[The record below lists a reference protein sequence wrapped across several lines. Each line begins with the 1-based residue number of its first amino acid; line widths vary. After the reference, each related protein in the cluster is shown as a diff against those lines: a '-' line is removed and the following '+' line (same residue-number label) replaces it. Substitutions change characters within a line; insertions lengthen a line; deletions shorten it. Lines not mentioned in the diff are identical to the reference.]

1 MKKIVVSPED
11 FKALQ
16 GHTIEMPSF
25 IYVGQ
30 KQVSDFVES
39 TNTKQEG
46 SYVPDLYLLSL
57 TPYLWNKIMDIRN
70 VTMVINYGLPE
81 VRFLNR
87 VIVGEHIRLIV
98 NISYVHIRLGI
109 TKVEMEFVIETM
121 ERNMKSV
128 EGKAVFLYYFDQV
141 TKINY
146 ASF

>member
-109 TKVEMEFVIETM
+109 TKVEMEFVIEIM

>member
-46 SYVPDLYLLSL
+46 NYVPDLYLLSL

-109 TKVEMEFVIETM
+109 TKVEMEFVIEIM